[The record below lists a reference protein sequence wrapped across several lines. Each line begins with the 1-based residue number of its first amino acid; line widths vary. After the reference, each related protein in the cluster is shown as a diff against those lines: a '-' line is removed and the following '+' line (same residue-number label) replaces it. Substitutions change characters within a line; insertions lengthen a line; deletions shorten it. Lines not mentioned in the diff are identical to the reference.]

1 MTSLALCSA
10 SGAPGVTTAA
20 LALAWVWPQVT
31 DGRRV
36 VLVDADPSGSGLLGG
51 ALQARVAS
59 DTGGLAL
66 AADTRNP
73 DATDLLRRTV
83 TLDEQGTRLVL
94 PGISD
99 PVQARSLATL
109 WAALPDL
116 TVDLHRDGTDV
127 IVDTGRLGHVHEP
140 TGLLAEA
147 DVVALL
153 LSPTVPATVATAAA
167 LRRLTATRA
176 PRSVPVPV
184 IVGERRPYTAH
195 EVERALGVPVA
206 SLAWDDRAAD
216 ALGAGDGPSGRLDRS
231 VLLRSARALAHE
243 LLAGLPAGVAP

>member
-1 MTSLALCSA
+1 MTSLVLCSA

-36 VLVDADPSGSGLLGG
+36 ILVDADPSGSGLLGG

-59 DTGGLAL
+59 DTGVLAL
-66 AADTRNP
+66 AADTRSP
-73 DATDLLRRTV
+73 DAADLVSRTV
-83 TLDEQGTRLVL
+83 ALDEEGTRLVL

-116 TVDLHRDGTDV
+116 TVDLHHDSTDV
-127 IVDTGRLGHVHEP
+127 VVDAGRLGHAQEP

-147 DVVALL
+147 NVLGVLL
-153 LSPTVPATVATAAA
+153 TPTIPATVATAAA
-167 LRRLTATRA
+167 LRRLTAARA

-184 IVGERRPYTAH
+184 VVGERRPYTSH
-195 EVERALGVPVA
+195 EVERALGTPVA
-206 SLAWDDRAAD
+206 PLAWDDRAAD

-231 VLLRSARALAHE
+231 VLLRSARALARE